1 MDEALADMLLVV
13 LAALVV
19 VIIALLAK
27 VMRLKPGAAVRVNG
41 SGEAEEE

>member
-13 LAALVV
+13 LAALIV
-19 VIIALLAK
+19 VIIALLVK
-27 VMRLKPGAAVRVNG
+27 VMRLKPRAVVRVNE